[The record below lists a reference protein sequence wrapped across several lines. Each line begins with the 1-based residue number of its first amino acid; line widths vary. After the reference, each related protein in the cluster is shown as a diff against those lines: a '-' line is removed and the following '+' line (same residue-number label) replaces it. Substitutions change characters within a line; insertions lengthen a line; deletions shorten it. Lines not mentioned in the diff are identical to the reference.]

1 MDTQIAPTRV
11 YYRFE
16 TIDDGAEVKGHVEM
30 APASPNLNILD
41 PAQPKAGFWRR
52 QFGEEVTRG
61 QRRFDWA
68 FGFFLPLICFYFDP
82 VVFRSDAGLGTP
94 LLGNYQIAAYFAG
107 FVTTMTLV
115 AWLLWRDRLGSASLF
130 PASVL
135 SIGAVISLLI
145 GGAIFP
151 YSVIGAIFL
160 IGFLGFTP
168 LFTALI
174 YARNAVR
181 AFRTAGRS

>member
-16 TIDDGAEVKGHVEM
+16 EIDDEAANDVQVEM
-30 APASPNLNILD
+30 APASSSLNILNPD
-41 PAQPKAGFWRR
+41 QPKPCFWRR
-52 QFGEEVTRG
+52 QFGEEVTPA
-61 QRRFDWA
+61 QRKFDWT

-82 VVFRSDAGLGTP
+82 VVFRSDGGLGRGV
-94 LLGNYQIAAYFAG
+94 LANYQIAAYFAG

-145 GGAIFP
+145 GCSIFP

-168 LFTALI
+168 LFTALV

>member
-16 TIDDGAEVKGHVEM
+16 EIEGESETECQLEM
-30 APASPNLNILD
+30 VPASPNLSILHPD
-41 PAQPKAGFWRR
+41 QPKPGFWRR
-52 QFGEEVTRG
+52 QFGKEVTRG
-61 QRRFDWA
+61 QRRFDWI

-82 VVFRSDAGLGTP
+82 VVFRSDGGLGRGV
-94 LLGNYQIAAYFAG
+94 LANYQIPAYFAG
-107 FVTTMTLV
+107 FLTTMTLV
-115 AWLLWRDRLGSASLF
+115 GWLLWRDRLGSASLF

-135 SIGAVISLLI
+135 SIGAVISFLI
-145 GGAIFP
+145 GCAIFP
-151 YSVIGAIFL
+151 YSVMGAIVL
-160 IGFLGFTP
+160 IGSLGFTP
-168 LFTALI
+168 LFTALV